1 MLLGVAVIEL
11 HLPGARTDK
20 DRRRIVHGLADRIHA
35 RCRVSVAETDPDAF
49 PQRAELGIAIVH
61 ASETELERL
70 LAEVHAI
77 AERESEAF
85 VTAWRPE
92 IIEVMP

>member
-11 HLPGARTDK
+11 QLPGARTEK
-20 DRRRIVHGLADRIHA
+20 DRRRIVRSLVDRIHA
-35 RCRVSVAETDPDAF
+35 RCRVSVAETELAEF
-49 PQRAELGIAIVH
+49 PQRAELGVAIVH
-61 ASETELERL
+61 ASEAELERL
-70 LAEVHAI
+70 LDEVREV
-77 AERESEAF
+77 AERDSDAF